1 MIPATG
7 GALNNNSTLGPL
19 GSNAGLGPD
28 TDTDHADP
36 VPPRVDGAP
45 NTIWLNYGDIDHDC
59 THAERYRDGDV
70 TWCDERMSA
79 SDVAYVRAEY
89 ATAEMA
95 VANAALEAANTE
107 IAQLK
112 RLLRT
117 PSGY

>member
-1 MIPATG
+1 MPVIPATG

-59 THAERYRDGDV
+59 THAERYRD
-70 TWCDERMSA
+70 EF
-79 SDVAYVRAEY
+79 AELD
-89 ATAEMA
+89 TRFT
-95 VANAALEAANTE
+95 L
-107 IAQLK
+107 
-112 RLLRT
+112 RLLELRT
-117 PSGY
+117 LTKALFAQFVM